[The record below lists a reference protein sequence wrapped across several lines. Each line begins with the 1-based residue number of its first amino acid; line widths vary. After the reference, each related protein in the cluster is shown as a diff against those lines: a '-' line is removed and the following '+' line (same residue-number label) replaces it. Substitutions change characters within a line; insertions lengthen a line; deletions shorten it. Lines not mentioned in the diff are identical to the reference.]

1 MKAQQLKG
9 IIRSIV
15 QEEIKKVFKSE
26 LQSGL
31 LEIFT
36 NSTLQNLSNEQAPK
50 SQPSIEKNSPISTKK
65 QVKYTQND
73 ILNQVLNETKGGVPQ
88 EGNFVG
94 MIDGGLSS
102 QGATPNDMISES
114 VISENAP
121 EEVKAINNILN
132 RDYSSLMSAIDNKRK
147 GK

>member
-36 NSTLQNLSNEQAPK
+36 NSTIPNHSIAQPRK
-50 SQPSIEKNSPISTKK
+50 SQPSAEKNSSANTKT

-73 ILNQVLNETKGGVPQ
+73 ILNQVLNETTGGVPQ

-94 MIDGGLSS
+94 MVDGGFGTTS
-102 QGATPNDMISES
+102 ADMVSES
-114 VISENAP
+114 VIANVPDDAP
-121 EEVKAINNILN
+121 EGVKTIGNILN

>member
-36 NSTLQNLSNEQAPK
+36 NSTIPNHSITQPHK
-50 SQPSIEKNSPISTKK
+50 SQPSIEKNSSANTKT

-73 ILNQVLNETKGGVPQ
+73 ILNQVLNETTGGVPQ

-94 MIDGGLSS
+94 MVDGGFNTTS
-102 QGATPNDMISES
+102 ADMVSES
-114 VISENAP
+114 VVTNVPDDAP
-121 EEVKAINNILN
+121 EGVKTIGNILN

>member
-26 LQSGL
+26 LQTGL

-36 NSTLQNLSNEQAPK
+36 NSKAPNHGSDLPNR
-50 SQPSIEKNSPISTKK
+50 SQSSTEKISSATTKK

-73 ILNQVLNETKGGVPQ
+73 ILNQVLNETTGGVPQ

-94 MIDGGLSS
+94 MVDGGFSKTS
-102 QGATPNDMISES
+102 ADMVSES
-114 VISENAP
+114 VMSNVPNDAP
-121 EEVKAINNILN
+121 EGVKTIGNILN
-132 RDYSSLMSAIDNKRK
+132 RDYSSLMTAIDNKRK